1 MICILYIRNK
11 FIEISFN
18 FFGNFFIVIDM
29 VEVFDVVFFS
39 VESVFNRKF
48 NMMNIVLLEI

>member
-29 VEVFDVVFFS
+29 VEVFEVVFFS